1 MSSRKYRKDYRL
13 IEHVDERGRF
23 TTDSVYCG
31 EVYRFSEGTEKAH
44 SALKRMLVWTVI
56 GSGCFI
62 ASLIPYSTASRTM
75 IVMIPYLFSV
85 LPLWMLLSSVIRL
98 LKKKEEL
105 EQKDADFAN
114 DRIPACSLWL
124 LILPGIAL
132 IGEVCALLLKAQSAL
147 NGDIVF
153 LAGVALLVV
162 SAGICFSRR
171 NSVMAEKESLLFAE
185 DQQ

>member
-13 IEHVDERGRF
+13 IEHVDERGRI

-44 SALKRMLVWTVI
+44 AALKRMRVWTVI

-62 ASLIPYSTASRTM
+62 ASLTPYSTASRTM
-75 IVMIPYLFSV
+75 IVMIPYLFSA
-85 LPLWMLLSSVIRL
+85 LPLWMLLSSIVRL

-124 LILPGIAL
+124 LVLPGIAFAS
-132 IGEVCALLLKAQSAL
+132 EVCTIFLKPQSVL

-153 LAGVALLVV
+153 LAGAALLIV
-162 SAGICFSRR
+162 SACICFSRR
-171 NSVMAEKESLLFAE
+171 KNVMAEKESLLFAE

>member
-44 SALKRMLVWTVI
+44 AVLKRMLIWTAI
-56 GSGCFI
+56 GFGCYI
-62 ASLIPYSTASRTM
+62 GSLIPYSTASRTM

-85 LPLWMLLSSVIRL
+85 LPLWLLFSSVLRL
-98 LKKKEEL
+98 LKRKDEL

-124 LILPGIAL
+124 LILPGISLA
-132 IGEVCALLLKAQSAL
+132 GELCTILFKPQRVL

-153 LAGVALLVV
+153 FAGAALLLV
-162 SAGICFSRR
+162 SAGACFSRR
-171 NSVMAEKESLLFAE
+171 KSVMAEKESLLFAE
-185 DQQ
+185 NQQ